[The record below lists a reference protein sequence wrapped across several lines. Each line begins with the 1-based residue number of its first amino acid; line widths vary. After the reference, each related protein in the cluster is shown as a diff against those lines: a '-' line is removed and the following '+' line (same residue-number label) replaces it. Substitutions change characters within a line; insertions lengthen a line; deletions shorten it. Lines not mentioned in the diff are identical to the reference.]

1 MEVPLCRLCVPSISG
16 VRAGFD
22 VDASRV
28 FPHGVLATV
37 TLMEGVAAARGAR
50 DCAGCE
56 PGLPLCSL
64 SVAAPS
70 GVEFAPT
77 LLGNPE
83 VEFKLI
89 LFPLS
94 LCFSSPYTGAFAP
107 DEGRAEVNGAC
118 VLTQVCCAAGVGFWG
133 SAHTQPEIESFPLLG
148 CPTFWCCVVVW
159 NGSGDGGVGCKGSS
173 SCTSHQRSRLSLWC
187 CLSKCQPCHCPHI
200 WTPPQNPVLPLPCYT
215 DSFPRTQLPSILCQ
229 AVASLEWGLRQ

>member
-1 MEVPLCRLCVPSISG
+1 M
-16 VRAGFD
+16 
-22 VDASRV
+22 
-28 FPHGVLATV
+28 
-37 TLMEGVAAARGAR
+37 
-50 DCAGCE
+50 
-56 PGLPLCSL
+56 
-64 SVAAPS
+64 
-70 GVEFAPT
+70 EFAHT

-148 CPTFWCCVVVW
+148 CPTSGAVSWC
-159 NGSGDGGVGCKGSS
+159 GMGVGMVVLVARVQVAVQATRG
-173 SCTSHQRSRLSLWC
+173 LG
-187 CLSKCQPCHCPHI
+187 CLCG
-200 WTPPQNPVLPLPCYT
+200 
-215 DSFPRTQLPSILCQ
+215 
-229 AVASLEWGLRQ
+229 AV

>member
-1 MEVPLCRLCVPSISG
+1 MMWSRRGGVFVWKCPFVDCVPSIFG
-16 VRAGFD
+16 VRAEFD
-22 VDASRV
+22 VDASQV

-50 DCAGCE
+50 DCAGCQ

-64 SVAAPS
+64 S

-83 VEFKLI
+83 VQFKLI

-107 DEGRAEVNGAC
+107 EEGRAEVNGPC

-133 SAHTQPEIESFPLLG
+133 SAHT
-148 CPTFWCCVVVW
+148 
-159 NGSGDGGVGCKGSS
+159 
-173 SCTSHQRSRLSLWC
+173 
-187 CLSKCQPCHCPHI
+187 
-200 WTPPQNPVLPLPCYT
+200 
-215 DSFPRTQLPSILCQ
+215 
-229 AVASLEWGLRQ
+229 